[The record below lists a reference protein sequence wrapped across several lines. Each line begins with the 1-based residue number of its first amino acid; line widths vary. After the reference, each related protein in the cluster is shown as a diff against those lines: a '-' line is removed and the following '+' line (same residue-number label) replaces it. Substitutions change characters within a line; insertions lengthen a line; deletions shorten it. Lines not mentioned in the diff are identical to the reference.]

1 VLALVVDLNTNK
13 GATILMVTHDQH
25 YARRARRIV
34 RLSDGQVVD
43 EYFGEMVVALH
54 PEDDNLPNGGE

>member
-1 VLALVVDLNTNK
+1 MALLEDLNTNK
-13 GATILMVTHDQH
+13 GATILMVTHDLH

-43 EYFGEMVVALH
+43 ESFGEAVVALH
-54 PEDDNLPNGGE
+54 KEDDHLPGAA